1 MATIDEQVALEYQM
15 VQSGIDRFNKQL
27 DDLIDKDLGSKTK
40 HGRTIIKGIV
50 QPIEDGIIALMKDN
64 KQNRNIAKKLL
75 QKMKPDQVAYL
86 SLISLIDNMA
96 TKTTL
101 LTVARNIGVQVDT
114 AVVLLV

>member
-50 QPIEDGIIALMKDN
+50 QPIEDGIVALMKDN
-64 KQNRNIAKKLL
+64 TQNRNI
-75 QKMKPDQVAYL
+75 
-86 SLISLIDNMA
+86 
-96 TKTTL
+96 TKSYYK
-101 LTVARNIGVQVDT
+101 R
-114 AVVLLV
+114 